1 MKTFRQIRINEEVKD
16 SEVDLILE
24 PGKTYILKQKA
35 KDYKRGLLVTLT
47 EDRDYEV
54 AYWINDAKPYPIEM
68 IIDGKSIKQDAKKV
82 KMTRHPELEESIT
95 FAKHNSYVG
104 ASNTD
109 NPLDEKLVAS
119 DISILDT
126 ILSKIKDNSFNCLS
140 ISELTLLSISLLT
153 LNLFSTILMSF
164 TWIIKYPLG
173 NSITFDISPIFKF
186 STSFD
191 ILSNN

>member
-126 ILSKIKDNSFNCLS
+126 ILSKIKDDIMKNKLAGKFEKSWPMMQQLAKMAGF
-140 ISELTLLSISLLT
+140 
-153 LNLFSTILMSF
+153 
-164 TWIIKYPLG
+164 G
-173 NSITFDISPIFKF
+173 ITKKMQAKNKIYQWK
-186 STSFD
+186 
-191 ILSNN
+191 LKK